1 MVTRWIA
8 SSEWNFLKMFAF
20 LRGSNWISPSSFREI
35 FNVFPY
41 WKPKSRDFKVFRNYL
56 GFFWDWT
63 SFSPRG
69 FFLCSIFGKNVLVVL
84 KLSLSICRPDFFYL
98 ICSLSLLCIFL
109 HKTKNRNWP
118 SLFLLFNRCNRVKC
132 FNKFIYKIL
141 VCSIY
146 TGIFGTRYS
155 RMDQVKFAKDSL

>member
-1 MVTRWIA
+1 
-8 SSEWNFLKMFAF
+8 MFAF

-41 WKPKSRDFKVFRNYL
+41 WKPKSRDFKVVRNYL

-98 ICSLSLLCIFL
+98 ICSLSLFVYFCVKPKIGIGLHFSFFL
-109 HKTKNRNWP
+109 IGATESNALINLFIKSWYAAFTQAYLGQGTQEWTK
-118 SLFLLFNRCNRVKC
+118 
-132 FNKFIYKIL
+132 
-141 VCSIY
+141 
-146 TGIFGTRYS
+146 
-155 RMDQVKFAKDSL
+155 